1 MIRGHFQSWLIG
13 RGNKIYLYMVYIV
26 YAIDYLQ
33 LKDGLMFFASI
44 EQQSSMQILFP
55 CKSIFVIFAKCLITL
70 VCVQEY
76 MANKVYK
83 AL

>member
-1 MIRGHFQSWLIG
+1 M
-13 RGNKIYLYMVYIV
+13 YV
-26 YAIDYLQ
+26 YAIEYLQ

-55 CKSIFVIFAKCLITL
+55 CRSIFVFLAKCLITL
-70 VCVQEY
+70 VYVQEY

-83 AL
+83 TL